1 MPPRSRETRPATGLS
16 YAAILFLLALTLPAR
31 SHATSARPDEPQDT
45 LPDQTPQRMVV
56 DLTPAP
62 GTTQRILVLAPPH
75 PRATLIL
82 LPGGTGDIG
91 IARNGTLHHTQNFL
105 LRMRAEWVAH
115 GYAVIIP
122 DALTHNSPQA
132 HTSLQTHTSLRA
144 HTTLRDTRSS
154 PTYGEL
160 VVSLARYART
170 QHAIPVFLVG
180 TSQGTIA
187 ATNGAA
193 RAAAGLIAGLV
204 LTETVALP
212 GHLSTETVFDAHPQN
227 VRVPVLIIAN
237 QEDACPVASPRM
249 ATQIA
254 QAMTHAPEVRLL
266 SVSGG
271 PEHAAKPCRSRS
283 AHGYEGMETSV
294 SRMILSWLQAHGA

>member
-1 MPPRSRETRPATGLS
+1 MPPRSRGTRPATGLS

-31 SHATSARPDEPQDT
+31 SHATSAWPDGPQDT

-62 GTTQRILVLAPPH
+62 GITQRILVLAPPH
-75 PRATLIL
+75 PRATMIL
-82 LPGGTGDIG
+82 LPGGSGDIG

-115 GYAVIIP
+115 GYAVIIT
-122 DALTHNSPQA
+122 DTLTHNSPQ
-132 HTSLQTHTSLRA
+132 TQTSLRA
-144 HTTLRDTRSS
+144 HTTLRGTRSS
-154 PTYGEL
+154 PAYGEL

-170 QHAIPVFLVG
+170 QHAGPVFLVG

-193 RAAAGLIAGLV
+193 RASAGLIAGLV

-212 GHLSTETVFDAHPQN
+212 GHLSTETVFDAYPQN

-271 PEHAAKPCRSRS
+271 PEHATKPCSSRS

-294 SRMILSWLQAHGA
+294 SCMILSWLQAHGA

>member
-1 MPPRSRETRPATGLS
+1 MPPRSRGPRPATGLS

-31 SHATSARPDEPQDT
+31 SHATSTRPDGPPDT
-45 LPDQTPQRMVV
+45 LPDQMPQRMVV

-62 GTTQRILVLAPPH
+62 GVTQRILVLAPPH

-91 IARNGTLHHTQNFL
+91 IARNGALHHTQNFL

-122 DALTHNSPQA
+122 DALTHNSPQ
-132 HTSLQTHTSLRA
+132 THTSRRA
-144 HTTLRDTRSS
+144 HTTLRGTRSS
-154 PTYGEL
+154 PAYGEL

-170 QHAIPVFLVG
+170 QHAGPVFLVG

-254 QAMTHAPEVRLL
+254 QAMTRAPEVRLL

-271 PEHAAKPCRSRS
+271 PEHAAKPCSSRS

>member
-1 MPPRSRETRPATGLS
+1 MPPRSRGTRPATGLS
-16 YAAILFLLALTLPAR
+16 YTAILFLLALTLPAR
-31 SHATSARPDEPQDT
+31 SHAASAQPDGPQDT
-45 LPDQTPQRMVV
+45 LPDQTLQRMVV

-62 GTTQRILVLAPPH
+62 GVTQRILVLAPPH

-91 IARNGTLHHTQNFL
+91 IARNGALHHAQNFL

-132 HTSLQTHTSLRA
+132 HTSLWA
-144 HTTLRDTRSS
+144 HTTLRGTRSS
-154 PTYGEL
+154 PAYGEL

-170 QHAIPVFLVG
+170 QHAVPVFLVG
-180 TSQGTIA
+180 TSQGTVA

-249 ATQIA
+249 ATQVA

-271 PEHAAKPCRSRS
+271 PRHAAKPCSSRS
-283 AHGYEGMETSV
+283 AHGYEGMEASV